1 MLRITNRTNRP
12 VFLGSVAIG
21 IYDTVTI
28 SDYEGQILSSTIK
41 KLENS
46 GIISSVSIEE
56 KKSVNQEATSLASET
71 TTKRGR
77 KKSKKGEKS

>member
-12 VFLGSVAIG
+12 VFIGSVAIG

>member
-12 VFLGSVAIG
+12 VFLGRVAIG
-21 IYDTVTI
+21 IYETVDI
-28 SDYEGQILSSTIK
+28 SDYDRQILSSTIK

-46 GIISSVSIEE
+46 DIISSVSIED
-56 KKSVNQEATSLASET
+56 KHLVQQEATSLASET

-77 KKSKKGEKS
+77 KKSKKGES

>member
-12 VFLGSVAIG
+12 VFLGSIGIG

-28 SDYEGQILSSTIK
+28 SDEEGQILSSTIK

>member
-21 IYDTVTI
+21 IYNTVTI